1 MSMTGEEIAKELG
14 VRFAGRWE
22 DLDTFLFN
30 DDNHTDGSFSA
41 NSLEE
46 AREKL
51 KKMREA
57 FAMASKDSC
66 PIKKF
71 TDQDL
76 KRVAEGLEIYPG
88 DFPNLLE
95 GMEVELEHCDFTE
108 GDAMI
113 TARIALAHL
122 RENPDYYRKLKEAG
136 L

>member
-1 MSMTGEEIAKELG
+1 MNGEDVAQKLG
-14 VRFAGRWE
+14 VRFVGEWE
-22 DLDTFLFN
+22 GLNEYLFN
-30 DDNHTDGSFSA
+30 DDNITGGSFSA
-41 NSLEE
+41 KTLEE

-51 KKMREA
+51 TKMRER
-57 FAMASKDSC
+57 FAMADKNSC

-88 DFPNLLE
+88 DFPSLLE